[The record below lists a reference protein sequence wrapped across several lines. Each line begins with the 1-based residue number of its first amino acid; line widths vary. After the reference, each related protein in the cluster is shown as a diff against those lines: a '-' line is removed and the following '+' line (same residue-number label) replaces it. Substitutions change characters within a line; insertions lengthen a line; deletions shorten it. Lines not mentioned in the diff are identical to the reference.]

1 MVMPVV
7 VGRLQVVLF
16 VVLFFILI
24 GAHLVN
30 MRIVESGLWTFC
42 YDQGIE
48 SGLENLIRS
57 ADR

>member
-1 MVMPVV
+1 MTMPVG
-7 VGRLQVVLF
+7 VGSLQVGLF

-42 YDQGIE
+42 HDKEIE
-48 SGLENLIRS
+48 SGLEKLIRS

>member
-1 MVMPVV
+1 MTMSVV

-30 MRIVESGLWTFC
+30 MRIVESGLWTF
-42 YDQGIE
+42 
-48 SGLENLIRS
+48 
-57 ADR
+57 

>member
-1 MVMPVV
+1 MTMPVV

-24 GAHLVN
+24 GAHSVN
-30 MRIVESGLWTFC
+30 MRIVESGLWTFY
-42 YDQGIE
+42 YDKGIE
-48 SGLENLIRS
+48 SGLEKLIRS